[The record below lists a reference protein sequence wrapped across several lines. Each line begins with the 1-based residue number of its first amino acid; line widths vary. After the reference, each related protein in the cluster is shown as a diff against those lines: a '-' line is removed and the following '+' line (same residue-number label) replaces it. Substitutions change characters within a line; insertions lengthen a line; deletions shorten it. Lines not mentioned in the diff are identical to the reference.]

1 MKNTSQLLIL
11 GLLLLSLSAN
21 AQSSAQEGL
30 KQLKANLNNSKVNLS
45 DYQKN
50 LKIVEGNVA
59 EVSKARSQVESQKKQ
74 AADSLK
80 DNNDKL
86 AALEKNE
93 LEINRLMAL
102 EQKEVQVEEQ
112 KIQELMK
119 VVNQLKDNQA
129 KRNQN
134 VAAYQEQLKQQQK
147 EKADWKARADQINK
161 TYTQLENRSKAL
173 ATQENDWKVK
183 QRGYQGEVSR
193 WQKEVERQQKLNENY
208 QSLSEVK
215 D

>member
-1 MKNTSQLLIL
+1 MKNTSQLLIA
-11 GLLLLSLSAN
+11 GILLTSFSGF

-30 KQLKANLNNSKVNLS
+30 KQLKANLSNSKTNLA

-50 LKIVEGNVA
+50 LKVVEGNVT
-59 EVSKARSQVESQKKQ
+59 EVTKARQQVDEQKNK
-74 AADSLK
+74 AAASLK
-80 DNNDKL
+80 DNNEKL
-86 AALEKNE
+86 ATLDKNE
-93 LEINRLMAL
+93 LEINRLIAV

-134 VAAYQEQLKQQQK
+134 IASYNEQLKQQQK
-147 EKADWKARADQINK
+147 DKTEWKTRGDQINK
-161 TYTQLENRSKAL
+161 TYTQLENRSKSL